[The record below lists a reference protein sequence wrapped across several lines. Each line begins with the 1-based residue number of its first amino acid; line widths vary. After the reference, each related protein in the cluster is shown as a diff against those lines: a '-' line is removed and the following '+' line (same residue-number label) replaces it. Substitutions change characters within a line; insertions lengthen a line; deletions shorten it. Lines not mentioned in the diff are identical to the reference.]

1 MKYLDP
7 QQIIDWKERHGK
19 PRRASDLVSQ
29 VSELAKAWEA
39 RPQGETFIGDHV
51 VVRLATILEV
61 FVRSMVGQMVDSSEE
76 IFAERARLLVK
87 DLKLD
92 FIFADSVERQKFS
105 PGDIVAHAISLSS
118 IDAIMKVLT
127 TLLPDAKEELRT
139 SHRRWTE
146 DQDGF
151 PLEPIIEDI
160 DTTMRLLSGIFTAR
174 HILVHELSGQR
185 PYKDENVAEFCS
197 AAAAFIEAC
206 DWITVKHIEGTLPF
220 TQTQMMIDAV
230 QNLEAAEEEVAG
242 LLATIREIPGI
253 NLQLLEESQAAWEEF
268 CKRDAAF
275 LASFAEGGALHP
287 MLTAEWRQALAEERA
302 ESLEEF
308 IESRAGL

>member
-19 PRRASDLVSQ
+19 PRRGSDLVFQ
-29 VSELAKAWEA
+29 VSELAKAWDA

-76 IFAERARLLVK
+76 VFAERARLLVK

-92 FIFADSVERQKFS
+92 FIFADSIEKQKFS

-118 IDAIMKVLT
+118 VEAIMKVLA
-127 TLLPDAKEELRT
+127 TLLPDAKEDLRT

-146 DQDGF
+146 DEHRF
-151 PLEPIIEDI
+151 PLEPIIADI
-160 DTTMRLLSGIFTAR
+160 DSTLRLLSEIFTAR

-185 PYKDENVAEFCS
+185 PYKDEDVAEFCR
-197 AAAAFIEAC
+197 ATAAFIEAC
-206 DWITVKHIEGTLPF
+206 DWVTVKHIEGTLAF
-220 TQTQMMIDAV
+220 TQTQMTIGAV
-230 QNLEAAEEEVAG
+230 QALEAAEEEVAG
-242 LLATIREIPGI
+242 LLTRIREIPGI

-268 CKRDAAF
+268 SKRDAALF
-275 LASFAEGGALHP
+275 ASFAEGGTLHP
-287 MLTAEWRQALAEERA
+287 MLTAEWRLALAEERA

-308 IESRAGL
+308 IQSREGL

>member
-1 MKYLDP
+1 MKYLNP

-19 PRRASDLVSQ
+19 PRRGSDLVFQ
-29 VSELAKAWEA
+29 VSELTKAWDIG
-39 RPQGETFIGDHV
+39 PQGETFIGDHV

-76 IFAERARLLVK
+76 VFAERARLLVK

-92 FIFADSVERQKFS
+92 FIFADSIEKQKFS

-118 IDAIMKVLT
+118 VDAIMKVLT

-146 DQDGF
+146 DEDRF
-151 PLEPIIEDI
+151 PLEPIIADI
-160 DTTMRLLSGIFTAR
+160 DSTLRLLSEIFTAR

-185 PYKDENVAEFCS
+185 PYKDEDVAEFCR
-197 AAAAFIEAC
+197 ATAAFIEAC
-206 DWITVKHIEGTLPF
+206 DWVAVKHIEGTLAF
-220 TQTQMMIDAV
+220 TQTQMQIDAV
-230 QNLEAAEEEVAG
+230 QALEAAEEEVAG
-242 LLATIREIPGI
+242 LLTRIREIPGI

-268 CKRDAAF
+268 CKIDAALF
-275 LASFAEGGALHP
+275 ASSAEGGTLHP
-287 MLTAEWRQALAEERA
+287 MLAAEWRLALAEERA
-302 ESLEEF
+302 ESLEEL
-308 IESRAGL
+308 IDSREEL

>member
-7 QQIIDWKERHGK
+7 QQIIEWKERHGK
-19 PRRASDLVSQ
+19 PRRGSELVFQ
-29 VSELAKAWEA
+29 VSELAKAWEI

-76 IFAERARLLVK
+76 VFAERARLLVK

-92 FIFADSVERQKFS
+92 FIFADSIEKQKFS

-118 IDAIMKVLT
+118 VDAIIKVLT
-127 TLLPDAKEELRT
+127 TLLPDAKEELRM

-146 DQDGF
+146 EEDQF
-151 PLEPIIEDI
+151 PLEPIIADI
-160 DTTMRLLSGIFTAR
+160 DTTLRLMSEIFTAR

-185 PYKDENVAEFCS
+185 PYKDDDVAEFCR
-197 AAAAFIEAC
+197 ATAAFIEAC
-206 DWITVKHIEGTLPF
+206 DWVTVKHIEGTLPF
-220 TQTQMMIDAV
+220 TQTQMTIDAV
-230 QNLEAAEEEVAG
+230 QALEAAEEEVAS
-242 LLATIREIPGI
+242 LLANIRAIPGI
-253 NLQLLEESQAAWEEF
+253 KLQLLEESQAAWEEF
-268 CKRDAAF
+268 CRRDAAF
-275 LASFAEGGALHP
+275 FASFAEGGTLHP
-287 MLTAEWRQALAEERA
+287 MLMVEWRQALAEERA

-308 IESRAGL
+308 IETRESL

>member
-7 QQIIDWKERHGK
+7 QQIIEWKERHGK

-29 VSELAKAWEA
+29 IAELAKTWEA
-39 RPQGETFIGDHV
+39 RPLGETFIGDHV

-76 IFAERARLLVK
+76 VFAERARLLVK
-87 DLKLD
+87 DFKLD
-92 FIFADSVERQKFS
+92 FIFADSVEKQKFS

-118 IDAIMKVLT
+118 VDAIMKVLM

-151 PLEPIIEDI
+151 PLEPIIKDV
-160 DTTMRLLSGIFTAR
+160 DTTMRLLSGIFTSR

-185 PYKDENVAEFCS
+185 PYKDEDVAGFCG
-197 AAAAFIEAC
+197 AAAEFIEAC

-220 TQTQMMIDAV
+220 TQMQMTIDAV
-230 QNLEAAEEEVAG
+230 QNLQAAEEEVAH
-242 LLATIREIPGI
+242 LVATIREIPGI
-253 NLQLLEESQAAWEEF
+253 NLRLLEESQAAWEEF
-268 CKRDAAF
+268 SKRDALF
-275 LASFAEGGALHP
+275 FASFAEGGTLHP
-287 MLTAEWRQALAEERA
+287 MLMAEWRQALAEERA
-302 ESLEEF
+302 ESLQEF
-308 IESRAGL
+308 IESREGH

>member
-7 QQIIDWKERHGK
+7 QQIIEWKERHGK
-19 PRRASDLVSQ
+19 PRRGSDLVSQ
-29 VSELAKAWEA
+29 ISELAKAWEA
-39 RPQGETFIGDHV
+39 RPPGETFIGDHV
-51 VVRLATILEV
+51 VVRLATIVEV

-76 IFAERARLLVK
+76 VFAERSRLLVK

-92 FIFADSVERQKFS
+92 FIFADGIERQKFS

-118 IDAIMKVLT
+118 VDAVMKVLT
-127 TLLPDAKEELRT
+127 ALLPNAKEELRT

-146 DQDGF
+146 DQERF
-151 PLEPIIEDI
+151 PLEPIIKDI
-160 DTTMRLLSGIFTAR
+160 DATMRLLSGIFTAR

-185 PYKDENVAEFCS
+185 PYGDEDVANFCS

-220 TQTQMMIDAV
+220 TQTQMTMDAV
-230 QNLEAAEEEVAG
+230 QNLQAAEDEVAS

-275 LASFAEGGALHP
+275 FASFAEGGTLHP
-287 MLTAEWRQALAEERA
+287 MLVAEWRQALADERA
-302 ESLEEF
+302 ESLQEF
-308 IESRAGL
+308 IESRESL

>member
-19 PRRASDLVSQ
+19 PRRGSDLIFQ

-76 IFAERARLLVK
+76 VFAERARLLVK

-92 FIFADSVERQKFS
+92 FIFADSVEKQIFS

-118 IDAIMKVLT
+118 VDAIMKVLT

-146 DQDGF
+146 DEDRF
-151 PLEPIIEDI
+151 PLEPIIADI
-160 DTTMRLLSGIFTAR
+160 DTTLRLLSEIFTAR
-174 HILVHELSGQR
+174 HILVHELSGER
-185 PYKDENVAEFCS
+185 PYKGEDVAEFCS
-197 AAAAFIEAC
+197 ATAAFIEAC
-206 DWITVKHIEGTLPF
+206 DWVTVKHIEGTLPF
-220 TQTQMMIDAV
+220 TQSQMTIDAV
-230 QNLEAAEEEVAG
+230 QNLQVAEVEITG
-242 LLATIREIPGI
+242 LLTQIRQIPGI
-253 NLQLLEESQAAWEEF
+253 NLQLLDESQAAWEEF
-268 CKRDAAF
+268 SKRDAALF
-275 LASFAEGGALHP
+275 ASFAEGGTLHP
-287 MLTAEWRQALAEERA
+287 MLTAEWRLALAEERA
-302 ESLEEF
+302 ESLEEL
-308 IESRAGL
+308 IQSREGL